1 MSGVGRRE
9 RLISLLFPARCLLCD
24 RVIPAG
30 ELFCRDCEKKLPK
43 RPFTRKL
50 ALPGAG
56 AEGFSVYS
64 SMSYEGGFRKSIHRL
79 KFRGQKGLAKP
90 MARLMA
96 ELARGT
102 GIPFDAVTWVPMTEK
117 KRRERGY
124 DQSELLA
131 RATAKELEI
140 PCLPLLN
147 KVRENKTQHELS
159 GRQRQLNVKNAYR
172 AENGAEGKVLL
183 LIDDIVTTG
192 ATIGECAKML
202 YAAGANKVTGLC
214 AADAREIRLEG
225 EKAV

>member
-1 MSGVGRRE
+1 MSGVGWKE
-9 RLISLLFPARCLLCD
+9 RIISLRFPARCLLCG
-24 RVIPAG
+24 RVVPAG
-30 ELFCRDCEKKLPK
+30 EIFCRDCVKEIPEK
-43 RPFTRKL
+43 PFFRRI

-56 AEGFSVYS
+56 AEGFFVYS

-79 KFRGQKGLAKP
+79 KFRGQKGLADP
-90 MARLMA
+90 MGRLLA
-96 ELARGT
+96 ESIRDKDLS
-102 GIPFDAVTWVPMTEK
+102 FDAVTWVPMTEK

-131 RATAKELEI
+131 RAAAKELGI
-140 PCLPLLN
+140 PCLPLLK

-172 AENGAEGKVLL
+172 AENGAEGKALL

-214 AADAREIRLEG
+214 AADAREVRFEG
-225 EKAV
+225 EKAL